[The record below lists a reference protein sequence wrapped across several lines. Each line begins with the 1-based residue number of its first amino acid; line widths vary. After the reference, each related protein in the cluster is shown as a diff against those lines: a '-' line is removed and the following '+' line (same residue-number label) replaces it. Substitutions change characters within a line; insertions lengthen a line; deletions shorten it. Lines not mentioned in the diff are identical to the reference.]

1 MIVVKKLYFIISIYL
16 FSVNCD
22 SKIDLKP
29 ISVGDFSIFID
40 STSYKTDAEKFGWS
54 FIQKDVYNFD
64 VIKNVSWKSPNG
76 KSIDNLNLP
85 VTQIS
90 YNDALAYCKWAGV
103 KLPTYDQYWNAVKND
118 KRTVVSESTSI
129 KEINNVNIVGNVWDI
144 TLTENIKGEIRLA
157 GGSYL
162 CSPSTCHGTQP
173 DRELFVDKETANTH
187 ISFAVYT
194 P

>member
-1 MIVVKKLYFIISIYL
+1 MKKLYFIISIYL

-22 SKIDLKP
+22 SKIELKP

-76 KSIDNLNLP
+76 KPIDNLNLP

-118 KRTVVSESTSI
+118 KRTVVSESNSI

-162 CSPSTCHGTQP
+162 CSPRTCHGTQP

-187 ISFAVYT
+187 IGFAVYI

>member
-1 MIVVKKLYFIISIYL
+1 MKKLHFIIFIHL
-16 FSVNCD
+16 FIINCD
-22 SKIDLKP
+22 TKIKLKP
-29 ISVGDFSIFID
+29 VSVRDFSIFID
-40 STSYKTDAEKFGWS
+40 STKYRTDAEKFGWS
-54 FIQKDVYNFD
+54 FIQRDVYNFD
-64 VIKNVSWKSPNG
+64 VIKNVSWKSPDG
-76 KSIDNLNLP
+76 KPTENLNLP

-103 KLPTYDQYWNAVKND
+103 RLPTYDQYWDAVKND
-118 KRTVVSESTSI
+118 KRTVVSESNSI

-187 ISFAVYT
+187 ISFAVYN

>member
-1 MIVVKKLYFIISIYL
+1 MKKLYFIISIYL

-76 KSIDNLNLP
+76 KPIDNLNLP

-162 CSPSTCHGTQP
+162 CSPRTCHGTQP

-187 ISFAVYT
+187 IGFAVYI

>member
-1 MIVVKKLYFIISIYL
+1 MKKLHFIIFIYL
-16 FSVNCD
+16 FIVSCD
-22 SKIDLKP
+22 TKIKLKP
-29 ISVGDFSIFID
+29 VSVRDFSIFIN

-64 VIKNVSWKSPNG
+64 VIKNVSWKSPDG
-76 KSIDNLNLP
+76 KPIDNFNLP

-90 YNDALAYCKWAGV
+90 YNDALAYCIWAGV
-103 KLPTYDQYWNAVKND
+103 RLPTYDQYWDAVKND
-118 KRTVVSESTSI
+118 KRTVVSESNLI

-162 CSPSTCHGTQP
+162 CSPRTCHGTQP

-187 ISFAVYT
+187 IGFAVYI

>member
-1 MIVVKKLYFIISIYL
+1 M
-16 FSVNCD
+16 
-22 SKIDLKP
+22 
-29 ISVGDFSIFID
+29 
-40 STSYKTDAEKFGWS
+40 
-54 FIQKDVYNFD
+54 
-64 VIKNVSWKSPNG
+64 
-76 KSIDNLNLP
+76 
-85 VTQIS
+85 
-90 YNDALAYCKWAGV
+90 
-103 KLPTYDQYWNAVKND
+103 
-118 KRTVVSESTSI
+118 
-129 KEINNVNIVGNVWDI
+129 WDI

>member
-1 MIVVKKLYFIISIYL
+1 VKKLYFIISIYL
-16 FSVNCD
+16 FIVNCD
-22 SKIDLKP
+22 SKIKLKP
-29 ISVGDFSIFID
+29 VSVGDFSIFIN

-64 VIKNVSWKSPNG
+64 VIKNVSWKSPDG
-76 KSIDNLNLP
+76 KPIDNLNLP

-103 KLPTYDQYWNAVKND
+103 RLPTYYQYWDAVKND
-118 KRTVVSESTSI
+118 KRTVVSDSNSI
-129 KEINNVNIVGNVWDI
+129 KETNNVNIVGNVWDI

-162 CSPSTCHGTQP
+162 CSPRTCHGTQP

-187 ISFAVYT
+187 IGFAVYI